1 MTSGVSQRTWLTM
14 KKKMNK
20 TNKEKNQQHERDQLM
35 RVRPKQPAYDF
46 APLEAAFRSWFK

>member
-1 MTSGVSQRTWLTM
+1 MQ
-14 KKKMNK
+14 K

-46 APLEAAFRSWFK
+46 KPLEDVIKQWITATK